1 MYKLLTYNFFH
12 PESSSN
18 VGAIVGGVVG
28 GGVGVVAVAVGVVA
42 VAVIIVA
49 VYRKRKKIGM

>member
-18 VGAIVGGVVG
+18 GRAIVGGVVG
-28 GGVGVVAVAVGVVA
+28 VVVCGVAVVA
-42 VAVIIVA
+42 VAVIIGV
-49 VYRKRKKIGM
+49 VVWKRKRIGM

>member
-18 VGAIVGGVVG
+18 GRAIVGGVVG
-28 GGVGVVAVAVGVVA
+28 GVAVVA
-42 VAVIIVA
+42 VAVIIGV
-49 VYRKRKKIGM
+49 VVWKRKRIGM